1 VSELLAEFAA
11 SGEAAAFQYAPTRGL
26 AGTLDAVA
34 GRLEHTQGRRPADDE
49 LVITSGGIECLEL
62 LGKTFLDR
70 GDTVVVEGPTYLG
83 ALMAFRGFEAE
94 IVAVPLDEDGL
105 QVDELER
112 ALAGGLQ
119 PKLLYTIP
127 DHQNPAGVS
136 LSVERRE
143 ALVELARRSG
153 FLIVEDVAYR
163 ELRFEGD
170 SPPSLWSSAP
180 DVVAQ
185 AGTTSKTLMPGVRLG
200 WAAAPPAVAAQLAS
214 AKQNT
219 DQCAGALG
227 QRLLEEYLRRGWIDE
242 QVPLSRALYE
252 RKCGRLLEALERAM
266 PAGISWTHAE
276 GGFFSWLTIP
286 GCDST
291 ALTEI
296 AVRSGV
302 GIVPGS
308 LFYPDG
314 RGTENV
320 RLSFS
325 EVDES
330 LIDEGVERLASL
342 VA

>member
-1 VSELLAEFAA
+1 
-11 SGEAAAFQYAPTRGL
+11 
-26 AGTLDAVA
+26 
-34 GRLEHTQGRRPADDE
+34 
-49 LVITSGGIECLEL
+49 
-62 LGKTFLDR
+62 
-70 GDTVVVEGPTYLG
+70 
-83 ALMAFRGFEAE
+83 
-94 IVAVPLDEDGL
+94 
-105 QVDELER
+105 
-112 ALAGGLQ
+112 
-119 PKLLYTIP
+119 
-127 DHQNPAGVS
+127 
-136 LSVERRE
+136 
-143 ALVELARRSG
+143 
-153 FLIVEDVAYR
+153 
-163 ELRFEGD
+163 
-170 SPPSLWSSAP
+170 
-180 DVVAQ
+180 
-185 AGTTSKTLMPGVRLG
+185 
-200 WAAAPPAVAAQLAS
+200 
-214 AKQNT
+214 
-219 DQCAGALG
+219 
-227 QRLLEEYLRRGWIDE
+227 
-242 QVPLSRALYE
+242 
-252 RKCGRLLEALERAM
+252 LLEALERAM